1 MTSEVEARSGHQFQI
16 LSEMA
21 GLLQE
26 YYFGIEWDSRGYNPG
41 LAKPADLKGKGTH
54 LFCRY

>member
-21 GLLQE
+21 GLLRITSE
-26 YYFGIEWDSRGYNPG
+26 SNGIHEVIILGWLNRR
-41 LAKPADLKGKGTH
+41 T
-54 LFCRY
+54 